1 MPRTT
6 RGHICRLSLCS
17 QAFTVIIKLTQ
28 LWTPI
33 AGRHSL
39 LIAGLL
45 YVNHSMWKYVSLHG
59 RDKIG
64 SDKIPQNFVNHRPS
78 QEYQSKRHQHH
89 SPSLIHKDLAHN
101 QPGTAH
107 DIGGAITPEDLNVPE
122 QGTSIS
128 TPPGGTCQDTDQ
140 ATDRAQTATTG
151 TRFTPTAAQFSSGTA
166 TGKPKARTDLGEFW
180 SPSLAAVGRPS
191 EIRKYYQNYS
201 GGSRIQDIPQTH

>member
-122 QGTSIS
+122 QGTLIS
-128 TPPGGTCQDTDQ
+128 TPRG
-140 ATDRAQTATTG
+140 AR
-151 TRFTPTAAQFSSGTA
+151 
-166 TGKPKARTDLGEFW
+166 ARTLIRPLTGHKPQQLGHD
-180 SPSLAAVGRPS
+180 SPRLLHNFPAGQQPGHPKPAP
-191 EIRKYYQNYS
+191 
-201 GGSRIQDIPQTH
+201 T